1 MLNRCFSQFLYT
13 LSSYTRIQGAKYEV
27 NPKKNSTFCMV
38 HNKFQRKKRS
48 KIPVKKSENLDEKVQ
63 NLDPDEN
70 ETDPEHCILD
80 I

>member
-1 MLNRCFSQFLYT
+1 MKLTQKKIQLSVWFTISFSE
-13 LSSYTRIQGAKYEV
+13 KKEV
-27 NPKKNSTFCMV
+27 
-38 HNKFQRKKRS
+38 

>member
-27 NPKKNSTFCMV
+27 NPKKNQLSEWFTLSFSE
-38 HNKFQRKKRS
+38 KKEV